1 MLAVP
6 FCGRLTEAMV
16 SVSPDGPTVTY
27 TPNAGF
33 GGVDTFSYVVGNGKS
48 STAVGSIS
56 VQVIGS
62 LFLPMVKR

>member
-1 MLAVP
+1 
-6 FCGRLTEAMV
+6 MV

-33 GGVDTFSYVVGNGKS
+33 GGVDTFSYVVGNGKG

-56 VQVIGS
+56 VQVIGP